1 MKFSAKQEMVS
12 KKKINGC
19 LIGVSV
25 FKYCTVITQGD
36 IIQNL
41 KYVFYVNNY
50 TPSPPLPF
58 FFLPMT
64 AIYVKHNDT
73 FIFQMYILKRKLL
86 EYVVRNYSSPAVFYI
101 RQNILL
107 Y

>member
-1 MKFSAKQEMVS
+1 MKFNAKRDGLQK

-25 FKYCTVITQGD
+25 FKYCTVITEGD

-41 KYVFYVNNY
+41 KYVFDVNNY
-50 TPSPPLPF
+50 TPPPA

-86 EYVVRNYSSPAVFYI
+86 
-101 RQNILL
+101 
-107 Y
+107 

>member
-1 MKFSAKQEMVS
+1 MVCK

-25 FKYCTVITQGD
+25 FKYCTVITEGD

-41 KYVFYVNNY
+41 KYVFDVNNY
-50 TPSPPLPF
+50 TPPPA

-86 EYVVRNYSSPAVFYI
+86 
-101 RQNILL
+101 
-107 Y
+107 